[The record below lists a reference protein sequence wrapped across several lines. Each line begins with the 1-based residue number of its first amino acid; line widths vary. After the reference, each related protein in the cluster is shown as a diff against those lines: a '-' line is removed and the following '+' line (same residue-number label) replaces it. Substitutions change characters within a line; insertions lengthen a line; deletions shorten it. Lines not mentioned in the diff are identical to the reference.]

1 VIILNLTRFFIVYIA
16 QGLVFLICVF
26 LAFKTIRRDRK
37 RLNLIFGLFYI
48 CIAFGLFVNFIYAPF
63 EDAPFVL
70 YLNFI
75 TNYSLFLCP
84 IFILIFNL
92 ILLKSEKV
100 ITPKKQA
107 IIIGVYGAIM
117 FGTFFLLFGANTGV
131 EIGAA
136 PTFSPVWFPPF
147 YIYAMIAFN
156 LAWAVVIYLAVQ
168 IYRKFEDEQLKKKW
182 KFWVIGILE
191 LLLFGDGNFTMNL
204 LNIAELRT
212 LWGIIGLIL
221 VISGSYLL
229 YYGVGKQLS

>member
-1 VIILNLTRFFIVYIA
+1 MNLTRFFIVYIA
-16 QGLVFLICVF
+16 QGLVFFICVF
-26 LAFKTIRRDRK
+26 LAFKTIKRDRK

-48 CIAFGLFVNFIYAPF
+48 CIAFALFINFIYAPF

-100 ITPKKQA
+100 ITPKKQT
-107 IIIGVYGAIM
+107 IIIVVYGAVM
-117 FGTFFLLFGANTGV
+117 FGTFFLLFGVNTGV

-156 LAWAVVIYLAVQ
+156 FAWAVAIYLAVQ

-204 LNIAELRT
+204 LNIDILRT
-212 LWGIIGLIL
+212 LWGIVGLIL
-221 VISGSYLL
+221 VITGSYLL

>member
-1 VIILNLTRFFIVYIA
+1 MDLTRIVIVYIV
-16 QGLVFLICVF
+16 QGLVFLICCF
-26 LAFKTIRRDRK
+26 LAYKTIKRDRK

-48 CIAFGLFVNFIYAPF
+48 CIAFGLFINFIYAPF
-63 EDAPFVL
+63 DDAPFVL

-100 ITPKKQA
+100 ITPKKQL
-107 IIIGVYGAIM
+107 IIMIIYGAII
-117 FGTFFLLFGANTGV
+117 FGTFFLLFGVNTGV

-136 PTFSPVWFPPF
+136 PKYSPHWFLPF
-147 YIYAMIAFN
+147 YLYAMIAFN
-156 LAWAVVIYLAVQ
+156 LAWMAVLYLALQ
-168 IYRKFEDEQLKKKW
+168 IYKKFEDEQLKKKW
-182 KFWVIGILE
+182 KFWVIGIIE

-204 LNIAELRT
+204 LNIDMLRT
-212 LWGIIGLIL
+212 LWGIIGVIL
-221 VISGSYLL
+221 VITGSYLL

>member
-1 VIILNLTRFFIVYIA
+1 MDLTRFFIVYIA

-48 CIAFGLFVNFIYAPF
+48 CIAFGLFINFIYAPF
-63 EDAPFVL
+63 GDAPFVL

-84 IFILIFNL
+84 IFIVIFNL

-100 ITPKKQA
+100 ITAKKQL
-107 IIIGVYGAIM
+107 IIIVIYGVIV
-117 FGTFFLLFGANTGV
+117 FGTFFLLFGVNTGV

-136 PTFSPVWFPPF
+136 PKYSPVWFLPF
-147 YIYAMIAFN
+147 YLYAMIAFN
-156 LAWAVVIYLAVQ
+156 LAWIAAIYLAMM
-168 IYRKFEDEQLKKKW
+168 IYKKFEDEQLKKKW

-204 LNIAELRT
+204 LNIDMLRT